1 MLVEFVAD
9 HGNSP
14 PSIIETPRG
23 EHPGRGGRQPE
34 RWAVRRLDIRR
45 GAGLFSIRVHV
56 ASATPLT
63 PSEFAAKW
71 RGVTTGE
78 RASAQSHFG
87 DLCRMLG
94 EPTPT
99 DADPTG
105 SWYAFE
111 KGAEKFDGR
120 DGFADVWKK
129 GFFAWE
135 YKGKRKDL
143 RAAYRQ
149 LVDYKDALENPPLLV
164 VSDLERIEVH
174 TNFTGLSPRTYTV
187 TLDDLAAPD
196 PSEPLRILR
205 AVFTEPEALRPTFD
219 RAELTEAAARHF
231 AELAGALHARGHAP
245 QAVAHFLD
253 KLLFCLF
260 AEDTG
265 LLPKGLL
272 SRLADATRSKP
283 DDFGAALGELFGR
296 MAAGGGMFVSSPS
309 QPEASAGEGRLSPS
323 RRRSRRSSRSR
334 LLTFRR
340 YRDWLLAIPRG
351 THPQASGHSTR
362 RSAASE
368 RHALR

>member
-1 MLVEFVAD
+1 MPI
-9 HGNSP
+9 HC
-14 PSIIETPRG
+14 
-23 EHPGRGGRQPE
+23 E

-56 ASATPLT
+56 ASATLMT

-187 TLDDLAAPD
+187 TLDGLAAAD
-196 PSEPLRILR
+196 PSEPLRLSLIHIS
-205 AVFTEPEALRPTFD
+205 EPDELRPTFEQE
-219 RAELTEAAARHF
+219 RITERAARHF
-231 AELAGALHARGHAP
+231 AEIA
-245 QAVAHFLD
+245 Q
-253 KLLFCLF
+253 
-260 AEDTG
+260 
-265 LLPKGLL
+265 
-272 SRLADATRSKP
+272 S
-283 DDFGAALGELFGR
+283 
-296 MAAGGGMFVSSPS
+296 
-309 QPEASAGEGRLSPS
+309 
-323 RRRSRRSSRSR
+323 
-334 LLTFRR
+334 
-340 YRDWLLAIPRG
+340 
-351 THPQASGHSTR
+351 
-362 RSAASE
+362 
-368 RHALR
+368 LR